1 MPDPQEPLNESDRAA
16 EPAAGL
22 SLPALLNRHM
32 RYPNAYAWLL
42 LLSALDVML
51 TWVLLHFPEGYEAN
65 PIAAAVIDRW
75 GLEGMVVYK
84 FVLIT
89 VFILICEGVG
99 SLRDTTGRALSRI
112 SLLIAA
118 VPVVWS
124 LFLLS
129 RFAMNSL

>member
-1 MPDPQEPLNESDRAA
+1 MNNDPDDSSQDSAA
-16 EPAAGL
+16 PAGVGVFGL
-22 SLPALLNRHM
+22 HLLNRHM

-84 FVLIT
+84 FLLIT

-129 RFAMNSL
+129 RFALSSI